1 MATYYTKSLLYYD
14 QGFNLIKYFD
24 MLLLLTETRVFSQNS
39 GSMHGDIHNPNIYLE
54 EILFISIYEFVNFT
68 HPVLIIPALKG

>member
-1 MATYYTKSLLYYD
+1 
-14 QGFNLIKYFD
+14 

-39 GSMHGDIHNPNIYLE
+39 ESMHGDIHNPNIYLE